1 MAPFPTELHY
11 SMNIVLLSTVLAI
24 TRSASPCIRSY
35 TDHTINYISNN
46 MNIDSDITYLGHK
59 TSANDCQNSCSDFNY
74 LCGTSSANIGLQ
86 DGATIVFDSDNCAIE
101 IYGDADNKSPKL
113 TITED
118 LKASEY
124 IIEVELTMHVG
135 YEAGFWFKAN
145 NDMSNH
151 WDYWVGMDPGDSGG
165 SQVIAGWDEGSAYEE
180 LLKTD
185 NYGPSFNT
193 RTTVSA
199 HIDGNNLK
207 TYFEDSGT
215 MKTQHY
221 SGTMKTDSRF
231 AGYAGLWTYEM
242 DATYHSFKIAF
253 PDTNDNA
260 DETFCA
266 SYLYDKSNSECYG
279 YYGNNYDAIETSL
292 ASDTQ
297 QIYDSAILYHSGICP
312 SIGTTPQPSPLPTK
326 RPTTPP
332 SKQPTAPP
340 TKRPTAPPNKLP
352 TAPPT
357 TPPTAKPSNPGPS
370 SSNPTRSPFP
380 GITPSPSAPPTPR
393 PSVPPTERPTLRP
406 TDPRL
411 ATKPT
416 NKPVSDVDVT
426 IYEQGTDLS
435 DSPESTE
442 KAVEKDPVIFEDNP
456 EVFIG
461 IIGGIALGVCAI
473 VVLILYCAKM
483 RSNEDVKKLDKRIES
498 VHMSA
503 TIPSNMPSSSNV
515 NSGEGLGPGQRQ
527 HGTMSTTGAGGPG
540 ERGGTLPS
548 VVGQYITSDSFS
560 SSMDAMKRS
569 GEGNVGVRRIRSC
582 SSVYENEPLP
592 PSNIYDTNAPIDMR
606 VSEDSNNAQIP
617 PTLAIGCTDCGE
629 MKSGQIYDADGLFYC
644 WTCWETYDNMEYEED
659 SEDSEG
665 LFEPGVG
672 NAGGNTGGGNTG
684 GGNTGGG
691 NTGGG

>member
-124 IIEVELTMHVG
+124 IIEVELTMHAG

-145 NDMSNH
+145 NDMSNQ
-151 WDYWVGMDPGDSGG
+151 WDYYVGMDPGDSGG

-207 TYFEDSGT
+207 TYFEDSAT

-357 TPPTAKPSNPGPS
+357 TPPTPGPY

-442 KAVEKDPVIFEDNP
+442 KAVEKDPVIFEDNS

-515 NSGEGLGPGQRQ
+515 NG
-527 HGTMSTTGAGGPG
+527 
-540 ERGGTLPS
+540 GGTLPS
-548 VVGQYITSDSFS
+548 AVGQQSNK
-560 SSMDAMKRS
+560 MKIQKDDNK
-569 GEGNVGVRRIRSC
+569 G
-582 SSVYENEPLP
+582 
-592 PSNIYDTNAPIDMR
+592 ID
-606 VSEDSNNAQIP
+606 N
-617 PTLAIGCTDCGE
+617 
-629 MKSGQIYDADGLFYC
+629 
-644 WTCWETYDNMEYEED
+644 EED
-659 SEDSEG
+659 SKDNRMTEQGMAVMDDLAQNEK
-665 LFEPGVG
+665 EPGQENSNSSG
-672 NAGGNTGGGNTG
+672 NFDDIFVKVHGEESISKSDDHKALYHGQGTTEGVKDRKESLLFHGTKGDYYDEYHHQIYKERIGNHGGETDIA
-684 GGNTGGG
+684 
-691 NTGGG
+691 